1 MTELQWKALSRIH
14 NSQDGQGLLA
24 MLKSQR
30 EDCRTSLEQCRDTLE
45 LARKQG
51 EAIALAGLIE
61 KLETAREVVDTRY
74 TK

>member
-1 MTELQWKALSRIH
+1 
-14 NSQDGQGLLA
+14 